1 MTMFETFVYYFN
13 WLVIYGSVV
22 GLAALGVACY
32 FKGID
37 HVVRAFCRRHPFI
50 TIPLFLVTTAYGGVK
65 FFRYLKIPRT
75 DPDVQNIVDHGSYIT
90 NDCAY
95 ISFNTVGL
103 PPDAPILVAYAPPE
117 ATNESQVVTVA
128 DLTLTQWRVQ
138 FPGKDGAD
146 VTARFAWNTS
156 LGDRADEYQWYLY
169 TTWTP
174 APSVHTNGVL
184 NCYGI
189 KVGDIG
195 GVLKRTVLIENGRIL
210 SPDEILG
217 DFEDSKDAILDAET
231 YEGEERK
238 PYELEEYFDINR

>member
-1 MTMFETFVYYFN
+1 MTVFETFVYYFN
-13 WLVIYGSVV
+13 WLVIYGSVI

-37 HVVRAFCRRHPFI
+37 HVVRAFGKRHPFI
-50 TIPLFLVTTAYGGVK
+50 TIPLFLVTTSYGGVK
-65 FFRYLKIPRT
+65 FYRYLKIPRT

-103 PPDAPILVAYAPPE
+103 PPDAPILVAYAPAD

-128 DLTLTQWRVQ
+128 DLTLAEWLVQ
-138 FPGKDGAD
+138 FPGEDGAD
-146 VTARFAWNTS
+146 VTARFAWDTS

-189 KVGDIG
+189 KLDNLG
-195 GVLKRTVLIENGRIL
+195 GVLKRTVLIENGRII
-210 SPDEILG
+210 SPDKILG

-231 YEGEERK
+231 KQNDR
-238 PYELEEYFDINR
+238 D

>member
-1 MTMFETFVYYFN
+1 MKIKS
-13 WLVIYGSVV
+13 L
-22 GLAALGVACY
+22 
-32 FKGID
+32 
-37 HVVRAFCRRHPFI
+37 PFLLMCAI
-50 TIPLFLVTTAYGGVK
+50 ATYYGGAKSIKVT
-65 FFRYLKIPRT
+65 FPRT
-75 DPDVQNIVDHGSYIT
+75 DPDVQHIVDHGSYVT

-95 ISFNTVGL
+95 ISFSAVAL
-103 PPDAPILVAYAPPE
+103 PSDAPILVAYAPPE
-117 ATNESQVVTVA
+117 AMEESQVITVA
-128 DLTLTQWRVQ
+128 SLTLSQWMTQ
-138 FPGKDGAD
+138 FPGEDGAD
-146 VTARFAWNTS
+146 VTARFAWDTDW
-156 LGDRADEYQWYLY
+156 GDKASDYVWYCY

-189 KVGDIG
+189 KIDNLG

-217 DFEDSKDAILDAET
+217 DFEDGKDAILDAET

>member
-1 MTMFETFVYYFN
+1 M
-13 WLVIYGSVV
+13 
-22 GLAALGVACY
+22 
-32 FKGID
+32 
-37 HVVRAFCRRHPFI
+37 
-50 TIPLFLVTTAYGGVK
+50 TTAYGAVK
-65 FFRYLKIPRT
+65 FYRYLKIPRT

-103 PPDAPILVAYAPPE
+103 PPDAHILVAYAPPE
-117 ATNESQVVTVA
+117 ATNESQVVTIA
-128 DLTLTQWRVQ
+128 DLTLAQWKVQ

-146 VTARFAWNTS
+146 VTARFAWDTS

-169 TTWTP
+169 TVWTP
-174 APSVHTNGVL
+174 TPSVHTNGVL

-189 KVGDIG
+189 KLDNLG
-195 GVLKRTVLIENGRIL
+195 GVLKRTILIENVRIL

-231 YEGEERK
+231 YEGEERL